1 MRDKFLFFKNFKT
14 VAEKLPDDMR
24 LKFYDAMTAY
34 VFDGV
39 ESDDP
44 VIAALVGAIKPSL
57 DKVDNRGGNHNPTG
71 QNQYNEVKRGQNEV
85 KVGQSGQSFQ
95 ETRNKKQEVLKKKND
110 KKKKGSNAVQS
121 DSYEGGTP
129 L

>member
-1 MRDKFLFFKNFKT
+1 MRDKFLFFKNFKA
-14 VAEKLPDDMR
+14 VADKLPDDLR

-39 ESDDP
+39 EPDDP
-44 VIAALVGAIKPSL
+44 IVGALVGAIKPSL
-57 DKVDNRGGNHNPTG
+57 DKVENRGGFREGAGRPKSNEIKKN
-71 QNQYNEVKRGQNEV
+71 QNN
-85 KVGQSGQSFQ
+85 QSFQ
-95 ETRNKKQEVLKKKND
+95 ETRNEKEEIYKKKNA
-110 KKKKGSNAVQS
+110 KKKKESNAVQS

>member
-14 VAEKLPDDMR
+14 VADKLPDDLR

-39 ESDDP
+39 EPDDP
-44 VIAALVGAIKPSL
+44 IVDALVGAIKPSL

-71 QNQYNEVKRGQNEV
+71 QNQYSEFKRGQT
-85 KVGQSGQSFQ
+85 GQSFQ
-95 ETRNKKQEVLKKKND
+95 ETRNEKEEVCKKKND

>member
-14 VAEKLPDDMR
+14 VADKLPDDLR

-39 ESDDP
+39 EPDDP
-44 VIAALVGAIKPSL
+44 IVGALVGAIKPSL
-57 DKVDNRGGNHNPTG
+57 DKVENRGGFREGAGRPKSNEIKKN
-71 QNQYNEVKRGQNEV
+71 QNN
-85 KVGQSGQSFQ
+85 QSFQ
-95 ETRNKKQEVLKKKND
+95 ETRNEKEEIYKKKNA
-110 KKKKGSNAVQS
+110 KKKKESNAVQS

>member
-14 VAEKLPDDMR
+14 VAEKLPDDLR

-71 QNQYNEVKRGQNEV
+71 QNQYSEVKN
-85 KVGQSGQSFQ
+85 GQSGQSFQ

>member
-14 VAEKLPDDMR
+14 VADKLPDDLR

-71 QNQYNEVKRGQNEV
+71 QNQYSEVKRCQ
-85 KVGQSGQSFQ
+85 KGQSFQ
-95 ETRNKKQEVLKKKND
+95 ETRNEKEEVCKKKND

>member
-14 VAEKLPDDMR
+14 VADKLPDDLR

-71 QNQYNEVKRGQNEV
+71 QNQYSEVKT
-85 KVGQSGQSFQ
+85 GQSGQSFQ
-95 ETRNKKQEVLKKKND
+95 ETRNKKQEVCKKKND

>member
-14 VAEKLPDDMR
+14 VADKLPDDLR
-24 LKFYDAMTAY
+24 LKFYDSMTAY

-71 QNQYNEVKRGQNEV
+71 QNQYSEVKRGQ
-85 KVGQSGQSFQ
+85 KGQSFQ
-95 ETRNKKQEVLKKKND
+95 ETRNEKEEVCKKKND

-121 DSYEGGTP
+121 DSYEGGAP